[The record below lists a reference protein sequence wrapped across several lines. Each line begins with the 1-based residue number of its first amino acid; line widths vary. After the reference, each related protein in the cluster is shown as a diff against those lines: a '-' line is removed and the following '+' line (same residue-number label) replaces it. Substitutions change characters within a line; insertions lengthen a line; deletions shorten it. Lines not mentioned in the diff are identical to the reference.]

1 MDAPLMEASV
11 MEAPG
16 EPGVKSALRVF
27 EILELFAER
36 RAPLRL
42 KQIATALGL
51 PPSSATGLLRTMAAR
66 GYLSVDAATHC
77 YFPTERLAH
86 LAGWIPG
93 ARFESGP
100 VARAMQTLQQT
111 TGELVVL
118 AADEDLV
125 VDYLAALR
133 SSHGMQLWTPPG
145 TRLASVNLGLGWMF
159 LARRGADPARTLA
172 RSVAAGLVPAGALTE
187 AFVAERIAACAGLRI
202 LATDARS
209 YPAAM
214 HPGHP
219 GGGMLWGL
227 IGGPPG
233 HRGLGL
239 GIGGPA
245 ERLAANHDR
254 YVVALTEALDGVDAA
269 ALPPR

>member
-1 MDAPLMEASV
+1 MDAPA
-11 MEAPG
+11 

-27 EILELFAER
+27 DILELFAER

-42 KQIATALGL
+42 KEIAAALAL

-66 GYLSVDAATHC
+66 GYLSFDAATRS
-77 YFPTERLAH
+77 YFPAERLAR

-93 ARFESGP
+93 ASFESGP
-100 VARAMQTLQQT
+100 VARAMHTLQQA
-111 TGELVVL
+111 TGELIVL

-125 VDYLAALR
+125 VDYVAALR
-133 SSHGMQLWTPPG
+133 SSHGIQLWTPPG
-145 TRLASVNLGLGWMF
+145 TRFASVNLGLGWLF
-159 LARRGADPARTLA
+159 LARRGADPAQTLA
-172 RSVAAGLVPAGALTE
+172 RSVSAGLVGEGLLDVE
-187 AFVAERIAACAGLRI
+187 FVAERVAACVGQRV

-209 YPAAM
+209 YPASM

-219 GGGMLWGL
+219 GGGMFWGL
-227 IGGPPG
+227 IAGPPG

-254 YVVALTEALDGVDAA
+254 YVIALTEALDGIDAA
-269 ALPPR
+269 ASALAPR